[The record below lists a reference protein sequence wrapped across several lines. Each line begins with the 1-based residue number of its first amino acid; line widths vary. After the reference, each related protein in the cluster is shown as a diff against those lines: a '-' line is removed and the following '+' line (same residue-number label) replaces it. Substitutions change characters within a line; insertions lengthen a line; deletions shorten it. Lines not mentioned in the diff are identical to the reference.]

1 MNSKLTSRKFWLAAG
16 AFLISVGTGI
26 TGLATGNDTMS
37 IAGGLMAVVGS
48 GIYAACEAYVD
59 GRAVSANTTSKQ
71 ITATSTD
78 KVTVQQ
84 VPSTATADK
93 EAKADGE

>member
-16 AFLISVGTGI
+16 AFLVSVGTGI
-26 TGLATGNDTMS
+26 AGLATGNDTMAM
-37 IAGGLMAVVGS
+37 AGGLMAVAGT

-59 GRAVSANTTSKQ
+59 GQAASANTTSKQ

-84 VPSTATADK
+84 VLSTATVEK
-93 EAKADGE
+93 EMKSDGE